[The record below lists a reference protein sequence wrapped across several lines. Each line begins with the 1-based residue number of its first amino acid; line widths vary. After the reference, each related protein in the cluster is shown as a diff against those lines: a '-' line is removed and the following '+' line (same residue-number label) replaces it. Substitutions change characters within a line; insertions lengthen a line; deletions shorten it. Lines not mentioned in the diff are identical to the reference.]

1 MLWLNVIQIESCSCS
16 EFFFLYYK
24 KVGGMNKLK
33 ILYSLLVVCGIMI
46 IVLFIKGIN
55 YKNGYDFA
63 MNELNTLNSVE
74 QTELADE
81 NEVIGTD
88 TAQEVRETIETFTK
102 NYFETVDSNPYVPL
116 SKIQEYCSDDVLKS
130 LLAESIT
137 VDEKDITDQQI
148 KNIRKGEFDEADE
161 RSQIKSTVLLEDSHT
176 VASVDGNKA
185 EGMTFGTLK
194 IYYEDKI
201 TYSKNILIQMK
212 LEKESKWKIKKILYK
227 QYF

>member
-1 MLWLNVIQIESCSCS
+1 MS
-16 EFFFLYYK
+16 FLYYK
-24 KVGGMNKLK
+24 KEGCMNRLKL
-33 ILYSLLVVCGIMI
+33 LYGLLAVCLI
-46 IVLFIKGIN
+46 IIIFLFIKN
-55 YKNGYDFA
+55 VDSKKKYDFA
-63 MNELNTLNSVE
+63 MVELNNQYKIQETE
-74 QTELADE
+74 QTSEDDM
-81 NEVIGTD
+81 IGTV
-88 TAQEVRETIETFTK
+88 TAQEVRKTIDSFMK
-102 NYFETVDSNPYVPL
+102 NYFETIDSNPYVPL
-116 SKIQEYCSDDVLKS
+116 FKIQEYCSDDVLKK

-148 KNIRKGEFDEADE
+148 KNIRKGEFSESDE
-161 RSQIKSTVLLEDSHT
+161 RSKIESTVLLEDSHT

-185 EGMTFGTLK
+185 EAMTFGTLE

>member
-1 MLWLNVIQIESCSCS
+1 
-16 EFFFLYYK
+16 
-24 KVGGMNKLK
+24 MNKLK

>member
-1 MLWLNVIQIESCSCS
+1 M
-16 EFFFLYYK
+16 YYK
-24 KVGGMNKLK
+24 KVGGMNKK
-33 ILYSLLVVCGIMI
+33 KLYGLLVVFGIII
-46 IVLFIKGIN
+46 IVLFIKSIN
-55 YKNGYDFA
+55 YKKGYDFA

-74 QTELADE
+74 QTEQADE

-116 SKIQEYCSDDVLKS
+116 FKIQEYCSDNVLKN

-148 KNIRKGEFDEADE
+148 KNIRKGEFDETDE
-161 RSQIKSTVLLEDSHT
+161 RSQIESTVLLEDSHT

-185 EGMTFGTLK
+185 VGMTFGTLK